1 MCMSLAL
8 YTTSS
13 ILNMRQSN
21 KNKQYS
27 IVSVA
32 TQAVT
37 KYCHIF
43 SYKAGC
49 VVAGKT
55 PKAYKALIFV
65 HFPKE

>member
-1 MCMSLAL
+1 MCMSLAQ

-13 ILNMRQSN
+13 ILNRRQSN

-27 IVSVA
+27 IVSIA

-37 KYCHIF
+37 KYGHIF
-43 SYKAGC
+43 SYKASC

-55 PKAYKALIFV
+55 PKAYKALIFI

>member
-1 MCMSLAL
+1 MYMSLVL
-8 YTTSS
+8 YTISYIINT
-13 ILNMRQSN
+13 RQSN

-27 IVSVA
+27 IVSVE
-32 TQAVT
+32 TQTVT

-55 PKAYKALIFV
+55 PKAYKALIFI